1 MKRTIL
7 STVYIVS
14 LILFISACSG
24 TKKTTMPEEKTSV
37 APGLGELGA
46 GDWKLIELEGKFIP
60 TSSKAMLSF
69 TAGEKNTVTGNAG
82 CNRLTGSFELIPNN
96 AIKFSPLATTRMAC
110 FDENTAA
117 TETKFLAALAKTT
130 GWTVNDGKLILSDS
144 AMTLAKFTM
153 LKRLSNDEAKLNAT
167 WELNY
172 ISGPKIAFEGLYP
185 TKRPTLIFNLA
196 ESEVSGNSSCN
207 GFGAKVTVEGATIK
221 FTDPIGTMM
230 ACPGEGEQVF
240 YRTLKTVTS
249 YKLDDDNTLSL
260 MAGDIPVMRF
270 SRK

>member
-7 STVYIVS
+7 SVVYVAS
-14 LILFISACSG
+14 VILFISACSG
-24 TKKTTMPEEKTSV
+24 TKKTTMPEEKTSS
-37 APGLGELGA
+37 APGMNQLGA

-60 TSSKAMLSF
+60 MNSKAMLSF
-69 TAGEKNTVTGNAG
+69 TAAEKNSVTGNAG
-82 CNRLTGSFELIPNN
+82 CNHLNGSFELAANN

-110 FDENTAA
+110 FDENASS
-117 TETKFLAALAKTT
+117 TETKFLAALARITNWVVT
-130 GWTVNDGKLILSDS
+130 DGKLSLSDS
-144 AMTLAKFTM
+144 TTVLAKFIM

-185 TKRPTLIFNLA
+185 TKKPTLIFNLA

-207 GFGAKVTVEGATIK
+207 GFGAKVKIDGSAIS

-240 YRTLKTVTS
+240 YKTLKTITS
-249 YKLDDDNTLSL
+249 YKVDDDNTLSL
-260 MAGDIPVMRF
+260 MANDIPVMRF